1 MAILEMGL
9 VPSGEYFYS
18 DEDKCELLMLLID
31 EKVKEA
37 FDKGWKVGY
46 DRGGRDEKS
55 RLVLPD
61 LAELRR
67 PAPLPER
74 GRDGG

>member
-1 MAILEMGL
+1 MKEEIMAILEMGL

-46 DRGGRDEKS
+46 DRGGRDEKTQWN
-55 RLVLPD
+55 RW
-61 LAELRR
+61 
-67 PAPLPER
+67 
-74 GRDGG
+74 